1 MKIKF
6 SHNYYKLHN
15 QTKAQLISVKSIVI
29 DKDTPSELLE
39 YDTTYD
45 GGRYELKNGDYVMLV
60 FLGNLGIPF
69 TTIRSAKGR
78 WLVTVDKEYD
88 DRFGCWMERIAMSH
102 WNRKTKKVPT
112 WEEILAFIISVLS
125 IVTFTLLI
133 VYVVAAKM
141 RMDDRIRAM
150 ERRTR
155 ELEGKL
161 ETIEKD
167 LSGWGIRRS

>member
-1 MKIKF
+1 MI
-6 SHNYYKLHN
+6 
-15 QTKAQLISVKSIVI
+15 A
-29 DKDTPSELLE
+29 
-39 YDTTYD
+39 
-45 GGRYELKNGDYVMLV
+45 G
-60 FLGNLGIPF
+60 
-69 TTIRSAKGR
+69 
-78 WLVTVDKEYD
+78 
-88 DRFGCWMERIAMSH
+88 MEDPREM
-102 WNRKTKKVPT
+102 
-112 WEEILAFIISVLS
+112 LAFIVSVLL

-133 VYVVAAKM
+133 VYVIAAKM

>member
-1 MKIKF
+1 MI
-6 SHNYYKLHN
+6 
-15 QTKAQLISVKSIVI
+15 A
-29 DKDTPSELLE
+29 
-39 YDTTYD
+39 
-45 GGRYELKNGDYVMLV
+45 G
-60 FLGNLGIPF
+60 
-69 TTIRSAKGR
+69 
-78 WLVTVDKEYD
+78 
-88 DRFGCWMERIAMSH
+88 MEDPRE
-102 WNRKTKKVPT
+102 T
-112 WEEILAFIISVLS
+112 LAFIVSVLS

-133 VYVVAAKM
+133 VYVIAAKM